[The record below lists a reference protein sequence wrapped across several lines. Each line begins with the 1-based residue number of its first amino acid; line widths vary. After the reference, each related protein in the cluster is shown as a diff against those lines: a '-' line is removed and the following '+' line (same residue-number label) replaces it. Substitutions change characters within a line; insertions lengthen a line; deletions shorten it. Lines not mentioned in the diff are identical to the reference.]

1 MNTKHISL
9 AFAATAALLAGCAKS
24 HIEEVKL
31 SEQFTD
37 LELAYVGATETKAA
51 IDGTDFPEEGEIG
64 LFLFKDELAETPY
77 GESGYTNVKYA
88 YNSSKS
94 KWTASPSIKV
104 GSTQGYLYGY
114 YPYNSESTDVK
125 EIPVASSLNGDDVMY
140 ASKQVEPITDETAS
154 STAITMNHA
163 LARVS
168 IAIVNK
174 GYTGDAK
181 LTKIKFYGAEIA
193 PTGTL
198 NALDGS
204 ITATR
209 TDDVTLNVTGE
220 AQTITA
226 AGTTYE
232 CLLVPSGENG
242 NKQTVILTLTIDGI
256 DKEATLSG
264 DNGVIIAQNTKS
276 NITITLSNKGIS
288 IQTVSVEDWNVVE
301 VGGHKVTVKLSE
313 DAGISEDLIVQV
325 TTDGS
330 SVFVKTYSDSK
341 KPLVIRKDDATLVAP
356 TEDGNKSTF
365 IISDI
370 SSDITATLAYA
381 KTYKVSASFIA
392 DLMPNVDG
400 YTKDFAK
407 EEQLIEGRRDNIVYE
422 VKNVAGYQ
430 LDYLVCGETKVFT
443 NKIELKNISS
453 DTEVKA
459 YYTYTDWLKGEF
471 SVSDGKT
478 VRFSRGNLWCDG
490 TETGYSDNYPKI
502 KSWGFESNQYEST
515 PLTVG
520 YRETGHISHFLWCKK
535 AGESVMLRYLATE
548 SADDFLFTN
557 SGATAPND
565 KFAVNG
571 QKGFWRAL
579 SGESDKHGEW
589 YYLLFEREGN
599 RFAMAKVHGVEG
611 IVIFPDG
618 YVLPFGYSSE
628 SGGVGISK
636 INDAEA
642 GFPGSDIPDETGQ
655 KLWSEMEDSGVVFL
669 PAAGI
674 RLGGG
679 DDEMNLKLVNL
690 AIGFYWSSI
699 PSPSPSIASAL
710 NFFSNISVAP
720 TLRNQACSIRLVTDM
735 K

>member
-1 MNTKHISL
+1 MNAKHISIIV
-9 AFAATAALLAGCAKS
+9 AVVALLAGCAKS
-24 HIEEVKL
+24 PIEEVKP
-31 SEQFTD
+31 SEQLTD
-37 LELAYVGATETKAA
+37 LELSRVGAIESKAA
-51 IDGTDFPEEGEIG
+51 IDGTDFPQTGEIG

-77 GESGYTNVKYA
+77 GESGYSNVKYA

-104 GSTQGYLYGY
+104 GSDPGYLFGY
-114 YPYNSESTDVK
+114 YPYSSTATDVK
-125 EIPVASSLNGDDVMY
+125 EIPVESSLNGDDVMY
-140 ASKQVEPITDETAS
+140 ATKQTVNDKTAS
-154 STAITMNHA
+154 QTAITMNHA

-168 IAIVNK
+168 IKVINN
-174 GYTGDAK
+174 GYTGKAE
-181 LTKIKFYGAEIA
+181 LSKIKFSGAKIA
-193 PTGTL
+193 PEGTL
-198 NALDGS
+198 NALDGK
-204 ITATR
+204 ITATNSN
-209 TDDVTLNVTGE
+209 VTLDVPTAN
-220 AQTITA
+220 QTITA
-226 AGTTYE
+226 TGSTYE
-232 CLLVPSGENG
+232 CLLVPSGEDD
-242 NKQTVILTLTIDGI
+242 NKQTVTLTLTIDGI
-256 DKEATLSG
+256 AKEATLSG

-365 IISDI
+365 TISDI

-381 KTYKVSASFIA
+381 KIYKVSASFIA

-407 EEQLIEGRRDNIVYE
+407 EKQLVEGRGDNIVYE
-422 VKNVAGYQ
+422 VKNVAGYR

-459 YYTYTDWLKGEF
+459 YYTFTDWLKGEF

-557 SGATAPND
+557 SSATTPND

-655 KLWSEMEDSGVVFL
+655 KLWSEMEDSGVAFL

-679 DDEMNLKLVNL
+679 DDEMSLKLVNCV
-690 AIGFYWSSI
+690 GGYYWSSI
-699 PSPSPSIASAL
+699 PSPSSSIASAL
-710 NFFSNISVAP
+710 NFFSNISVALTP
-720 TLRNQACSIRLVTDM
+720 RNQACSIRLVTDV

>member
-1 MNTKHISL
+1 MNAKHISIIV
-9 AFAATAALLAGCAKS
+9 AVVALLAGCAKS
-24 HIEEVKL
+24 PIEEVKP
-31 SEQFTD
+31 SEQLTD
-37 LELAYVGATETKAA
+37 LELSRVGAIESKAA
-51 IDGTDFPEEGEIG
+51 IDGTDFPQTGEIG

-77 GESGYTNVKYA
+77 GESGYSNVKYA

-104 GSTQGYLYGY
+104 GSDPGYLFGY
-114 YPYNSESTDVK
+114 YPYSSTATDVK
-125 EIPVASSLNGDDVMY
+125 EIPVESSLNGDDVMY
-140 ASKQVEPITDETAS
+140 ATKQTVYDKTAS
-154 STAITMNHA
+154 QTAITMNHA

-168 IAIVNK
+168 IKVINN
-174 GYTGDAK
+174 GYTGKAE
-181 LTKIKFYGAEIA
+181 LSKIKFSGAKIA
-193 PTGTL
+193 PEGTL
-198 NALDGS
+198 NALDGK
-204 ITATR
+204 ITATNSN
-209 TDDVTLNVTGE
+209 VTLDVPTAN
-220 AQTITA
+220 QTITA
-226 AGTTYE
+226 TGSTYE
-232 CLLVPSGENG
+232 CLLVPSGEDD
-242 NKQTVILTLTIDGI
+242 NKQTVTLTLTIDGI
-256 DKEATLSG
+256 AKEATLSG

-365 IISDI
+365 TISDI

-459 YYTYTDWLKGEF
+459 YYTFTDWLKGEF

-502 KSWGFESNQYEST
+502 KSWGFESNQYESI
-515 PLTVG
+515 PLTAG
-520 YRETGHISHFLWCKK
+520 YRETGHISHFLWCKN

-557 SGATAPND
+557 SSATTPSD

-679 DDEMNLKLVNL
+679 DDEMNLKWVNCV
-690 AIGFYWSSI
+690 GGYYWSSI
-699 PSPSPSIASAL
+699 PSPSSSIASAL
-710 NFFSNISVAP
+710 NFSSNISVAP
-720 TLRNQACSIRLVTDM
+720 TLRNQACSIRLVTDV